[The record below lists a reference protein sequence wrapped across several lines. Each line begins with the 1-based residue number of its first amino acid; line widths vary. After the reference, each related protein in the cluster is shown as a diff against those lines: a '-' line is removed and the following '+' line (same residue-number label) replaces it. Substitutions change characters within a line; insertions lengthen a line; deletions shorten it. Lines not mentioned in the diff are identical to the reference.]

1 MQTSDTDVPGSAATS
16 CALTRR
22 DLIAGSVG
30 LGTLSALW
38 GIAAHAAAAGAPP
51 TAVLVNEQHL
61 RKVYPQDA
69 ASLLDSVGR
78 FAQRQNG
85 EIVRLDGG
93 ETAAAIKAR
102 LQRLSRR
109 PKRLVI

>member
-1 MQTSDTDVPGSAATS
+1 MQASDTDVAGSASAT

-22 DLIAGSVG
+22 DLIAGTVG
-30 LGTLSALW
+30 LGTLSVLS
-38 GIAAHAAAAGAPP
+38 GISAHAAPAGAPP
-51 TAVLVNEQHL
+51 TVVLVNEQHL
-61 RKVYPQDA
+61 RKTYPQDA

-85 EIVRLDGG
+85 DIVRLDGG

-102 LQRLSRR
+102 LQRLARR
-109 PKRLVI
+109 PKRVVI